1 MSLILR
7 RVARRA
13 AGLAPR
19 AGAVAPSL
27 APGAAGAPIRWHGG
41 AGTFDAGA
49 EDVRVV
55 FVAGDGTET
64 EVVAKAGQDLLD
76 IAHRN
81 DIDMEGACEG
91 SIACS
96 TCHVILDDDV
106 FDQLEEATEEE
117 DDMLDMAPGLTDTSR
132 LGCQVVVT
140 SDLDGIRVQLPK
152 QTRNFYV
159 DGHKP
164 TPH

>member
-1 MSLILR
+1 MAMSLVLR

-117 DDMLDMAPGLTDTSR
+117 VRLVCLRRPGRRWREWGSLAAPLEPAARRACSPPHPRCRTTCLTWR
-132 LGCQVVVT
+132 QG
-140 SDLDGIRVQLPK
+140 
-152 QTRNFYV
+152 
-159 DGHKP
+159 
-164 TPH
+164 